1 MNHRFTKIVT
11 SLFISVFCVFLVAHA
26 QTERNNGLTAEQK
39 TIVPIAAF
47 TASGNLSKLKSAL
60 IQGLDAGLTINEIK
74 EILVQMYAYAGFPR
88 SLNGI
93 MTFMDV
99 LDEREQK
106 GIKDTPGKEATPLPS
121 DKTSIELG
129 SQNQTRLTGKL
140 ASGRYIEFA
149 PAIDRFLKGHLF
161 GDIFGRDIL
170 DFQTREIATL
180 SALANM
186 EGLNPQLLGHFK
198 ASLNI
203 GLTQAQITDLISVIE
218 SRVGKKQ
225 ADNAREVFNGVVNNE
240 LSSSPQQTE
249 SVEQKII
256 VTQKKSLLAMKGSA
270 DNFTGAVDIDTLF
283 KAPAPSNF
291 GGGRVAFE
299 PGARTAWHTHEL
311 GQLLIV
317 TSGTGMVQSWGGEVQ
332 EIREGDVVWIPPHQ
346 KHWHGA
352 ATNTPMTHIAIVEYL
367 NGNSAQWMEKVS
379 DEQYGL

>member
-1 MNHRFTKIVT
+1 MNHRFTKIVAG
-11 SLFISVFCVFLVAHA
+11 LFISVCCGVFVAHA
-26 QTERNNGLTAEQK
+26 QTERNCGLTAEQK

-47 TASGNLSKLKSAL
+47 TASGDLPKLQTAL

-74 EILVQMYAYAGFPR
+74 EILIQMYAYVGFPR

-106 GIKDTPGKEATPLPS
+106 GIKDKPGKEATPLPS
-121 DKTSIELG
+121 DKTSMELG
-129 SQNQTRLTGKL
+129 TQNQTRLTGKP

-218 SRVGKKQ
+218 SRVGKRQ
-225 ADNAREVFNGVVNNE
+225 ADNARDVF
-240 LSSSPQQTE
+240 T
-249 SVEQKII
+249 
-256 VTQKKSLLAMKGSA
+256 MK
-270 DNFTGAVDIDTLF
+270 D
-283 KAPAPSNF
+283 
-291 GGGRVAFE
+291 
-299 PGARTAWHTHEL
+299 
-311 GQLLIV
+311 
-317 TSGTGMVQSWGGEVQ
+317 
-332 EIREGDVVWIPPHQ
+332 
-346 KHWHGA
+346 
-352 ATNTPMTHIAIVEYL
+352 
-367 NGNSAQWMEKVS
+367 
-379 DEQYGL
+379 